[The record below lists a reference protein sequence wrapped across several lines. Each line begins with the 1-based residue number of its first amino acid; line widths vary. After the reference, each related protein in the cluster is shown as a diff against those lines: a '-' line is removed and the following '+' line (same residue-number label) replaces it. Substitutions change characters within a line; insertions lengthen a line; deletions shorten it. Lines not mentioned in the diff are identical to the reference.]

1 MYVNQYDW
9 LDCLTATIS
18 GFMISFLLVLQL
30 QVKMH
35 DVQMQLQ
42 ELKTRLDT
50 ERAEVF
56 TEDER
61 ALVERV
67 ETLKQEFRDL
77 LIELRRRRAADIL
90 SDDVSVG
97 VCVYIVLSEVDSVLI
112 LTKKK
117 KKSNKL

>member
-1 MYVNQYDW
+1 
-9 LDCLTATIS
+9 
-18 GFMISFLLVLQL
+18 
-30 QVKMH
+30 MH

-90 SDDVSVG
+90 SDDVG
-97 VCVYIVLSEVDSVLI
+97 VIFRVIYCGKTGISCFDY
-112 LTKKK
+112 
-117 KKSNKL
+117 

>member
-1 MYVNQYDW
+1 
-9 LDCLTATIS
+9 
-18 GFMISFLLVLQL
+18 
-30 QVKMH
+30 MH

-50 ERAEVF
+50 ERTEVF

-90 SDDVSVG
+90 SDDVSVCVG
-97 VCVYIVLSEVDSVLI
+97 VLVRSKVGFSFNSDE
-112 LTKKK
+112 
-117 KKSNKL
+117 